1 VRKQND
7 MAARLIAGALAAA
20 LCGPAAAQTV
30 YESKDKSGAP
40 VFSDNPAMGGKAVD
54 LPPPNVVKLQP
65 VPKLAPLPAAPF
77 AYRSIG
83 IVLPEGGDTVH
94 SNTGGFG
101 ITIKLSPALRA
112 RLGDRIRVTLDGN
125 PLPAAYASRKI
136 AISDAAWQAAATS
149 NNAQHTLQATVLN
162 GAGAVMIESAPLSF
176 YVHRATAHH
185 STH

>member
-1 VRKQND
+1 MRKESG
-7 MAARLIAGALAAA
+7 MATRLIAGALAAA

-40 VFSDNPAMGGKAVD
+40 VFSDNPALGGKAMD
-54 LPPPNVVKLQP
+54 LPPPNVVQQQP

-77 AYRSIG
+77 AYRSISV
-83 IVLPEGGDTVH
+83 VLAEGGDTVH

-101 ITIKLSPALRA
+101 FTVRLSPALRA

-125 PLPAAYASRKI
+125 TLPAIYASRKI
-136 AISDAAWQAAATS
+136 AITDADWQAAATS
-149 NNAQHTLQATVLN
+149 NNVQHTLQAAVVDGT
-162 GAGAVMIESAPLSF
+162 GAVMIESAPRSF
-176 YVHRATAHH
+176 YVHRAVHH